1 MSHFLVEED
10 ILFWKQYHEIL
21 TVQPWGPDGVRI
33 RATRL
38 AEFPAVAGALLD
50 QPLTL
55 TPPRIEVKNGLAI
68 LTNGKLRVEVTDQ
81 GRLQF
86 FNAATGKVLLEEP
99 EKNFWSYPSRNFEAL
114 SGDLYHLEATFAA
127 KPGERFYGL
136 GQHQHG
142 LLNQKGCVI
151 RLQQTNTEIAIPFVL
166 SSRGYGFLWNNPAI
180 GRVELAENST
190 RWVAEATRLLDYYV
204 VAGDSPS
211 EILERYVS
219 ATGRPPLLPEW
230 ALGFWQSKLR
240 YRNQWELLRV
250 AQEYKRRNLPIS
262 VIVADY
268 FHWTMMGE
276 WKFNPVEWPDPK
288 TTIKELK
295 DMGIELMVSVWPTV
309 NVNSENYKEM
319 NENGLL
325 VQADRNINA
334 FMTIQDRYP
343 EGPSYIHHYDA
354 TNPDSRKFIWEKV
367 KKNYFDLGIRAFWLD
382 ADEPEIYP
390 IAQQNLRYH
399 LGSAM
404 EVGCIYPLEH
414 QRGFYEGEKLA
425 GEKEIVN
432 LSRSAWAGT
441 QHYGAAVWS
450 GDIPS
455 TFEYLQ
461 KSVRAG
467 LNIAVSGIPWWTTD
481 IGGFMGGDLRT
492 DYFKELIVRWFQYGA
507 FCPLFRL
514 HGVREP
520 TNGLDGAQASG
531 GPNEVWSFGERAYK
545 IITRLMKVREQLKPY
560 LMAQNRIAHEKGL
573 PPMRPLFFD
582 FPKDDQAYQIE
593 DQFMLGPDL
602 LVAPILEEGKDQRE
616 VYLPIGVDWKDAW
629 SGTKSSGGQRI
640 VVDAP
645 IEVIPVFW
653 RSGSPYYFQFQIEDQ

>member
-1 MSHFLVEED
+1 MSHFFVEEN
-10 ILFWKQYHEIL
+10 ILFWKQNHEIL
-21 TVQPWGPDGVRI
+21 TVQSWGPDGARI

-38 AEFPAVAGALLD
+38 AEFPAVPGALLD
-50 QPLTL
+50 HPSSIKQ
-55 TPPRIEVKNGLAI
+55 PRIEVKNRLAV
-68 LTNGKLRVEVTDQ
+68 LTNGKLRVEVSDQ

-86 FNAATGKVLLEEP
+86 FNAATGEVLLEESA
-99 EKNFWSYPSRNFEAL
+99 KIFWSYPSRNFEAF
-114 SGDLYHLEATFAA
+114 SGELYHLEATFAA
-127 KPGERFYGL
+127 KPRECFYGL

-151 RLQQTNTEIAIPFVL
+151 RLQQTNTEVAIPFVL

-180 GRVELAENST
+180 GRVELAENFT

-211 EILERYVS
+211 DIIERYVS

-240 YRNQWELLRV
+240 YRTQAELLEV
-250 AQEYKRRNLPIS
+250 AREYKRRNLPIS

-288 TTIKELK
+288 ALVDELK

-309 NVNSENYKEM
+309 NVNSENFKEM

-367 KKNYFDLGIRAFWLD
+367 KKNYYDLGVRVFWLD

-390 IAQQNLRYH
+390 IAHQNLRYH
-399 LGSAM
+399 LGNAM

-414 QRGFYEGEKLA
+414 QRGFYEGEKSA

-467 LNIAVSGIPWWTTD
+467 LNMAVSGIPWWTTD

-520 TNGLDGAQASG
+520 TNGLDGSQASG

-545 IITRLMKVREQLKPY
+545 IITRLMTVREQLKPY
-560 LMAQNRIAHEKGL
+560 LMAQNRIAHKKGL

-582 FPKDDQAYQIE
+582 FPKDEQAYQIE

-616 VYLPIGVDWKDAW
+616 AYLPIGVDWIDAW
-629 SGTKSSGGQRI
+629 SGAISSGGQLI
-640 VVDAP
+640 VADAP

-653 RSGSPYYFQFQIEDQ
+653 RSGSQYYFQF

>member
-1 MSHFLVEED
+1 MTHYIVKED
-10 ILFWKQYHEIL
+10 ILYWKQNHEIL
-21 TVQPWGPDGVRI
+21 SVQSWGPDGVRI
-33 RATRL
+33 KATRL
-38 AEFPAVAGALLD
+38 AEFPVVPGALLD
-50 QPLTL
+50 KPSSIKQPH
-55 TPPRIEVKNGLAI
+55 IEVKDKRAV
-68 LTNGKLRVEVTDQ
+68 LTNGKIRVVVSDQ

-86 FNAATGKVLLEEP
+86 FNAATGEVLLEEP
-99 EKNFWSYPSRNFEAL
+99 EINFWSYPSRNFEAF
-114 SGDLYHLEATFAA
+114 SGALYHLETTFVA

-180 GRVELAENST
+180 GRVELAENFT

-204 VAGDSPS
+204 IAGNSPS
-211 EILERYVS
+211 EILEHYVS

-240 YRNQWELLRV
+240 YRTQAELLEV
-250 AQEYKRRNLPIS
+250 AREYKRRNLPIS

-276 WKFNPVEWPDPK
+276 WKFNPVEWPDPNAM
-288 TTIKELK
+288 IKELK
-295 DMGIELMVSVWPTV
+295 DMGIHLMVSVWPTV
-309 NVNSENYKEM
+309 NVNSENFKEM

-334 FMTIQDRYP
+334 FMIIQDRYP
-343 EGPSYIHHYDA
+343 EGPSYIHHYDP

-367 KKNYFDLGIRAFWLD
+367 KKNYYDLGIRVFWLD

-390 IAQQNLRYH
+390 ITHQNLRYH
-399 LGSAM
+399 IGSAM
-404 EVGCIYPLEH
+404 EVGCMYPLEH
-414 QRGFYEGEKLA
+414 QRGFYEGEKSA
-425 GEKEIVN
+425 GEKEIIN

-441 QHYGAAVWS
+441 QQYGAAVWS

-520 TNGLDGAQASG
+520 TNGMDGAQASG
-531 GPNEVWSFGERAYK
+531 GANEVWSFGERAYK
-545 IITRLMKVREQLKPY
+545 IISRLMNIREQLKSY
-560 LMAQNRIAHEKGL
+560 LMSQNRSAHERGI

-582 FPKDDQAYQIE
+582 FPKDEQAYQIE

-602 LVAPILEEGKDQRE
+602 LISPILEEGKDQRE
-616 VYLPIGVDWKDAW
+616 VYLPQGVDWKNAW
-629 SGTKSSGGQRI
+629 SGLTSNGGQPI
-640 VVDAP
+640 LVDAP
-645 IEVIPVFW
+645 IDVIPVFW
-653 RSGSPYYFQFQIEDQ
+653 RSGSQYYFQFQVEDQ

>member
-1 MSHFLVEED
+1 MAQLFVEEST
-10 ILFWKQYHEIL
+10 LCWRENHEVL
-21 TVQPWGPDGVRI
+21 TVQAWGPDGVRV

-38 AEFPAVAGALLD
+38 PEFPVVAGALLD
-50 QPLTL
+50 QPPPTA
-55 TPPRIEVKNGLAI
+55 PPRIEVDDKLSA
-68 LTNGKLRVEVTDQ
+68 LTNGKLRVQVSDQ

-86 FNAATGKVLLEEP
+86 FNTQTRQALLEEP
-99 EKNFWSYPSRNFEAL
+99 VQSFWSYPSRSFVPCD
-114 SGDLYHLEATFAA
+114 GGLYHLEATFAS

-151 RLQQTNTEIAIPFVL
+151 RLQQTNTEAAIPFAL

-180 GRVELAENST
+180 GRVELAENLT

-204 VAGDSPS
+204 VTGDSPS
-211 EILERYVS
+211 EILERYVN
-219 ATGRPPLLPEW
+219 ATGRPPMLPEW

-240 YRNQWELLRV
+240 YRTQEELLEVARV
-250 AQEYKRRNLPIS
+250 YRRRNLPIS

-288 TTIKELK
+288 AMVKELK
-295 DMGIELMVSVWPTV
+295 EMGIELMVSVWPTV
-309 NVNSENYKEM
+309 NVNSENFKEM
-319 NENGLL
+319 KEDGLL

-334 FMTIQDRYP
+334 FMAIRDRYP
-343 EGPSYIHHYDA
+343 EGLSYLHYYDS
-354 TNPDSRKFIWEKV
+354 TNPDARKYVWEKV
-367 KKNYFDLGIRAFWLD
+367 KKNYYDLGIRVYWLD

-390 IAQQNLRYH
+390 IAHENLRYH
-399 LGSAM
+399 LGSAL
-404 EVGCIYPLEH
+404 EVGCLYPLEH
-414 QRGFYEGEKLA
+414 QRGFYDGASSA
-425 GEKEIVN
+425 GETEIVN

-441 QHYGAAVWS
+441 QRYGAAVWS

-531 GPNEVWSFGERAYK
+531 GPNEVWSFGEEAYE
-545 IITRLMKVREQLKPY
+545 IITRLMRVREQLKPY
-560 LMAQNRIAHEKGL
+560 LMDQNRYAHERGL

-582 FPKDDQAYQIE
+582 FPQDEQAHQID

-602 LVAPILEEGKDQRE
+602 LVAPVLEEGKSQRT
-616 VYLPIGVDWKDAW
+616 VYLPIGVNWRDAW
-629 SGTKSSGGQRI
+629 SEEALSGGQLR
-640 VVDAP
+640 VADAP
-645 IEVIPVFW
+645 IEKIPVFW
-653 RSGSPYYFQFQIEDQ
+653 RAGSQYCFRF